1 MNTRKT
7 QFALLTATA
16 LAVAGCSS
24 SYSPPDPPPQPDN
37 QAPLVSAIA
46 NVSSAQDTVV
56 GPVEFA
62 INDDSTPANMLV
74 VTAALDGAM
83 PFPADAV
90 VLGGSGATRS
100 VTLTPLEASTGAA
113 NVTVTVKDAQG
124 LVTSRAFR
132 VTVNARDASV
142 RDAVMSTF
150 AKQEADAAT
159 TLNGFTFTQDAD
171 DPATFATLV
180 GEP

>member
-1 MNTRKT
+1 MKTRHMKC
-7 QFALLTATA
+7 ALLAATA
-16 LAVAGCSS
+16 LAVAGCSG
-24 SYSPPDPPPQPDN
+24 SYSPPDPPQPQAN
-37 QAPLVSAIA
+37 EAPLVSAIA
-46 NVSSAQDTVV
+46 DVSSGQDTVV

-62 INDDSTPANMLV
+62 INDDTTPANMLV
-74 VTAALDGAM
+74 VSAAVDGAT

-90 VLGGSGATRS
+90 VIGGSGATRS
-100 VTLTPLEASTGAA
+100 VTLTPLEATTGAA

-124 LVTSRAFR
+124 LVTTRAFR

-150 AKQEADAAT
+150 AKQEADEAT

-171 DPATFATLV
+171 DPATFASLV